1 MQSEIM
7 FAGFGGQGI
16 MTIGKMLAQA
26 GLDSGLEVSWI
37 PSYGPEMRGGTAYC
51 LVVLADRP
59 IGSPVINNP
68 QHLVVMNR
76 PSLEKFVPKLKT
88 SGVVISNSSL
98 IPVEGGR
105 DDLDEVRVPC
115 NDIAIELGNPRT
127 ASIIALGA
135 FCARSG
141 VLDFESIRESVRYN
155 FKSKPKL
162 IDLNLKALEAGA
174 EFARKQ
180 PKHGAKGKK

>member
-1 MQSEIM
+1 M

-26 GLDSGLEVSWI
+26 GLSSGLEVSWI

-68 QHLVVMNR
+68 QHLVVLNR
-76 PSLEKFVPKLKT
+76 PSLEKFVPMLKPN
-88 SGVVISNSSL
+88 GVVISNSSL

-105 DDLDEVRVPC
+105 DDLDEVRIPC
-115 NDIAIELGNPRT
+115 NDMAIDLGNPRT
-127 ASIIALGA
+127 AAIIALGA
-135 FCARSG
+135 FCARCEI
-141 VLDFESIRESVRYN
+141 LDFESVREAVRYN

-162 IDLNLKALEAGA
+162 IDLNLNALEAGA
-174 EFARKQ
+174 EFARKH
-180 PKHGAKGKK
+180 PKTGAAGKE